1 MLKRALRYIDQNYT
15 DETLSLNTVA
25 KAANISPNYFSG
37 VFSQEMGETF
47 IEYLTRLRM
56 ERAKEH
62 LKTTELSSGEIAELI
77 GYNDPHYFRY
87 LFKRLAFMG
96 VTVLA
101 VCALTFF
108 LMNIIP
114 GGTAELI
121 LKHTVLE
128 LEEIPTDEQIAEI
141 SSRYNLH
148 DPLYIQFGNWLAG
161 ALQGDLGSSYI
172 QKKPVSYLLLLRL
185 PATIQL
191 AFAAMSIAVLI
202 GVPLGIFCAIRE
214 NKFTDYILRIVTLM
228 GVSMPGFWLALILI
242 LFFSVNL
249 KLFPVAGYGE
259 LRYLV
264 LPAVALSA
272 HSLALTLRMVRT
284 GMLEVMSQPYIAFA
298 ISKGLSPR
306 YVIVRHALKNAL
318 LPAITVLALSLGHM
332 LGGAV
337 VIESIF
343 AWPGVGSL
351 LVDAISG
358 RDIPLVQGCVL
369 TIVGVFVTIN
379 LLVDLTYTYLDPRI
393 RYG

>member
-1 MLKRALRYIDQNYT
+1 MLRYLLKR
-15 DETLSLNTVA
+15 LS
-25 KAANISPNYFSG
+25 
-37 VFSQEMGETF
+37 
-47 IEYLTRLRM
+47 
-56 ERAKEH
+56 
-62 LKTTELSSGEIAELI
+62 
-77 GYNDPHYFRY
+77 
-87 LFKRLAFMG
+87 FMG
-96 VTVLA
+96 VTILA

-128 LEEIPTDEQIAEI
+128 LEEIPSDEQIAEI
-141 SSRYNLH
+141 SSQYNLH
-148 DPLYIQFGNWLAG
+148 DPLYIQFGRWLAA

-172 QKKPVSYLLLLRL
+172 QKKPVSYLLMLRL
-185 PATIQL
+185 PATILL
-191 AFAAMSIAVLI
+191 AFTAMAIAILV
-202 GVPLGIFCAIRE
+202 GVPLGIFCAVRE
-214 NKFTDYILRIVTLM
+214 NRFTDYLLRIVTLI
-228 GVSMPGFWLALILI
+228 GVSMPGFWLALLLI

-249 KLFPVAGYGE
+249 KLFPVAGYGD
-259 LRYLV
+259 LKYLV

-272 HSLALTLRMVRT
+272 HAMALTLRMVRT
-284 GMLEVMSQPYIAFA
+284 GMLEVMNQPYISFA
-298 ISKGLSPR
+298 ISKGLPPR
-306 YVIVRHALKNAL
+306 YVITRHALKNAL
-318 LPAITVLALSLGHM
+318 LPAITVLGISLGHM

-351 LVDAISG
+351 LVDAISA

-369 TIVGVFVTIN
+369 AIVGVFVAIN

>member
-1 MLKRALRYIDQNYT
+1 M
-15 DETLSLNTVA
+15 
-25 KAANISPNYFSG
+25 
-37 VFSQEMGETF
+37 
-47 IEYLTRLRM
+47 
-56 ERAKEH
+56 
-62 LKTTELSSGEIAELI
+62 
-77 GYNDPHYFRY
+77 FRY

-358 RDIPLVQGCVL
+358 RDILLVQGCVL

>member
-1 MLKRALRYIDQNYT
+1 MLRYLI
-15 DETLSLNTVA
+15 
-25 KAANISPNYFSG
+25 
-37 VFSQEMGETF
+37 
-47 IEYLTRLRM
+47 RRM
-56 ERAKEH
+56 
-62 LKTTELSSGEIAELI
+62 
-77 GYNDPHYFRY
+77 
-87 LFKRLAFMG
+87 AFMG

-128 LEEIPTDEQIAEI
+128 LEDIPTDEQIAEI
-141 SSRYNLH
+141 SSKYNLH
-148 DPLYIQFGNWLAG
+148 DPLYVQFGHWLAS
-161 ALQGDLGSSYI
+161 ALKGDLGSSYI
-172 QKKPVSYLLLLRL
+172 QKKPVTYLLLLRL
-185 PATIQL
+185 PATILL
-191 AFAAMSIAVLI
+191 AFSAMSIAIVF
-202 GVPLGIFCAIRE
+202 GVPLGIFCAVKE
-214 NKFTDYILRIVTLM
+214 NKLTDYILRIVTLI
-228 GVSMPGFWLALILI
+228 GVSMPGFWLALLLI
-242 LFFSVNL
+242 LLFSVNL

-259 LRYLV
+259 LKYLV

-284 GMLEVMSQPYIAFA
+284 GMLEVMSQPYIAYA
-298 ISKGLSPR
+298 VSKGLPPG
-306 YVIVRHALKNAL
+306 YVILRHALKNAL
-318 LPAITVLALSLGHM
+318 LPAITVLGMSLGHM

-343 AWPGVGSL
+343 TWPGVGSL

-358 RDIPLVQGCVL
+358 RDIPLVLGCVL

-379 LLVDLTYTYLDPRI
+379 LLVDLAYTYLDPRI

>member
-1 MLKRALRYIDQNYT
+1 
-15 DETLSLNTVA
+15 V
-25 KAANISPNYFSG
+25 
-37 VFSQEMGETF
+37 
-47 IEYLTRLRM
+47 RLREM
-56 ERAKEH
+56 
-62 LKTTELSSGEIAELI
+62 
-77 GYNDPHYFRY
+77 FRY
-87 LFKRLAFMG
+87 LLKRLAFMG

>member
-1 MLKRALRYIDQNYT
+1 M
-15 DETLSLNTVA
+15 
-25 KAANISPNYFSG
+25 
-37 VFSQEMGETF
+37 
-47 IEYLTRLRM
+47 
-56 ERAKEH
+56 
-62 LKTTELSSGEIAELI
+62 
-77 GYNDPHYFRY
+77 FRY

-318 LPAITVLALSLGHM
+318 LPAITVPALSLGHM

>member
-1 MLKRALRYIDQNYT
+1 M
-15 DETLSLNTVA
+15 
-25 KAANISPNYFSG
+25 
-37 VFSQEMGETF
+37 
-47 IEYLTRLRM
+47 
-56 ERAKEH
+56 
-62 LKTTELSSGEIAELI
+62 
-77 GYNDPHYFRY
+77 FRY
-87 LFKRLAFMG
+87 LLKRLAFMG

-379 LLVDLTYTYLDPRI
+379 ILVDLTYTYLDPRI

>member
-1 MLKRALRYIDQNYT
+1 M
-15 DETLSLNTVA
+15 
-25 KAANISPNYFSG
+25 
-37 VFSQEMGETF
+37 MG
-47 IEYLTRLRM
+47 YLL
-56 ERAKEH
+56 
-62 LKTTELSSGEIAELI
+62 
-77 GYNDPHYFRY
+77 
-87 LFKRLAFMG
+87 KRLAFMG

-214 NKFTDYILRIVTLM
+214 NKFADYILRIVTLM

-298 ISKGLSPR
+298 ITKGLSPR
-306 YVIVRHALKNAL
+306 HVIARHALKNAL

>member
-1 MLKRALRYIDQNYT
+1 M
-15 DETLSLNTVA
+15 
-25 KAANISPNYFSG
+25 
-37 VFSQEMGETF
+37 MG
-47 IEYLTRLRM
+47 YLL
-56 ERAKEH
+56 
-62 LKTTELSSGEIAELI
+62 
-77 GYNDPHYFRY
+77 
-87 LFKRLAFMG
+87 KRLAFMG

-306 YVIVRHALKNAL
+306 YVIARHALKNAL

>member
-1 MLKRALRYIDQNYT
+1 MLD
-15 DETLSLNTVA
+15 
-25 KAANISPNYFSG
+25 
-37 VFSQEMGETF
+37 
-47 IEYLTRLRM
+47 YLL
-56 ERAKEH
+56 
-62 LKTTELSSGEIAELI
+62 
-77 GYNDPHYFRY
+77 
-87 LFKRLAFMG
+87 KRLAFMG

-148 DPLYIQFGNWLAG
+148 DPLYLQFGSWLAG

-172 QKKPVSYLLLLRL
+172 QKKPVSYLLRLRL

-202 GVPLGIFCAIRE
+202 GIPLGIFCAIRE
-214 NKFTDYILRIVTLM
+214 NRFTDYILRIVTLM

-242 LFFSVNL
+242 LFFAVNL

-259 LRYLV
+259 LKYLV

-284 GMLEVMSQPYIAFA
+284 GMLEVMGQPYIAFA
-298 ISKGLSPR
+298 VSKGLPRR
-306 YVIVRHALKNAL
+306 YVITRHALKNAL
-318 LPAITVLALSLGHM
+318 LPAITVLGLSLGHM

-369 TIVGVFVTIN
+369 TIVGIFVTIN
-379 LLVDLTYTYLDPRI
+379 LLVDFAYTYLDPRI